1 MLVLYLFLSLL
12 AFQIE
17 QFEDEC
23 AQCGACKTCA
33 PCQLCPDSCQ
43 PCYGLPANITGAR
56 PGCSSEE
63 PMGGWFGFV
72 GRTGRS
78 NEVKRG
84 GEPGGCFSLPY
95 AGACPSSPHT
105 RTAGGWMDDTSA
117 GAERESG

>member
-56 PGCSSEE
+56 PSEE
-63 PMGGWFGFV
+63 PMHGGWLG
-72 GRTGRS
+72 S
-78 NEVKRG
+78 G
-84 GEPGGCFSLPY
+84 GSV
-95 AGACPSSPHT
+95 
-105 RTAGGWMDDTSA
+105 RQDGWV
-117 GAERESG
+117 R